1 MGYKSFITP
10 VYNFKDFKSAV
21 KSINKNTDDLGID
34 FILKLKEDTK
44 PFSCN
49 SILIAWG
56 FDIARIENFLKPK
69 SSIEETWQLE
79 FLPTKFKKS
88 PDKLGQLIESPDQ
101 ISENDFIFNNEVK
114 KVKEKKINIPKKNV
128 IKRAI

>member
-44 PFSCN
+44 PFLCN

-56 FDIARIENFLKPK
+56 FDTAGIENFLKPK

-79 FLPTKFKKS
+79 FLSTKFKKC
-88 PDKLGQLIESPDQ
+88 PDKLGQLVESPDQ
-101 ISENDFIFNNEVK
+101 ISEKDFIFNNDIR
-114 KVKEKKINIPKKNV
+114 KVKEDKKNIAKKNV